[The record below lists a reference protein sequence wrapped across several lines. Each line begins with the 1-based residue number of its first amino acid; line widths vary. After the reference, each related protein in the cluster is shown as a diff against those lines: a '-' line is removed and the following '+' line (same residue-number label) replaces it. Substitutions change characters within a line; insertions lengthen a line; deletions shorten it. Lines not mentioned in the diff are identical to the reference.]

1 MTFHA
6 SFLVALLACLLGFW
20 LPLALLVWRLVG

>member
-6 SFLVALLACLLGFW
+6 SFLVALLVCLLGFW
-20 LPLALLVWRLVG
+20 LPLALLLWRLAW